1 MKQDND
7 DDISPMNGW
16 SIYIY
21 IYIHTYIHTYVHT
34 YIHTHIYIYIY
45 IYTHIS
51 IKSPWNSRLWPLLTG
66 VHHRHISVD
75 SSSESSDCSSVPAA
89 VMPGL
94 KDATW
99 KPCETFQLLLI
110 LSRCHLAISG
120 VTPFSWLRALGWI
133 LGWTAKFTYGGGF
146 PKTHQTQHL
155 MTPGSLQVG
164 LSQLSRITFNCEVR
178 QDEYVF
184 RSDTSSLLLTARGIP
199 SNLLNFLDH
208 LWQEE
213 ANQEI
218 RFVWINNWN
227 SGVIQRP
234 ERNSGPLS
242 RAGCELVDV
251 FRESNMVMRKPL
263 SDPNIQNG
271 RRTNHYACCR

>member
-1 MKQDND
+1 MTSAPWMVGQYT
-7 DDISPMNGW
+7 SPSNLHETAGYGHCSQGCTIDTSRW
-16 SIYIY
+16 TPRRS
-21 IYIHTYIHTYVHT
+21 HPTVHPCLQR
-34 YIHTHIYIYIY
+34 
-45 IYTHIS
+45 S
-51 IKSPWNSRLWPLLTG
+51 
-66 VHHRHISVD
+66 
-75 SSSESSDCSSVPAA
+75 CQ
-89 VMPGL
+89 GL

-99 KPCETFQLLLI
+99 KPRGTFQLLLI
-110 LSRCHLAISG
+110 LSRCHLAISE
-120 VTPFSWLRALGWI
+120 VTPFSWLFRALGWI
-133 LGWTAKFTYGGGF
+133 LGWTMMNRKVHIWGWF
-146 PKTHQTQHL
+146 PKNHQTQHL

-184 RSDTSSLLLTARGIP
+184 RSDTGSLLLTARDIP

-213 ANQEI
+213 ANQEMG
-218 RFVWINNWN
+218 FVSINNWN

-242 RAGCELVDV
+242 SSAGGELVDV

-271 RRTNHYACCR
+271 DAQNEPLRLLYVGYFFLPGQNTRRESSCIIQ

>member
-1 MKQDND
+1 M
-7 DDISPMNGW
+7 ISAPWMVGQYTSPSNLHQTAGYGHCSQGCTINTSRW
-16 SIYIY
+16 TPRRS
-21 IYIHTYIHTYVHT
+21 HPTVHPCLQR
-34 YIHTHIYIYIY
+34 
-45 IYTHIS
+45 S
-51 IKSPWNSRLWPLLTG
+51 
-66 VHHRHISVD
+66 
-75 SSSESSDCSSVPAA
+75 CQ
-89 VMPGL
+89 GL

-99 KPCETFQLLLI
+99 KPRETFQLLLI
-110 LSRCHLAISG
+110 LSPCHLAISG